1 MEAKKGSP
9 SPLQVGGFK
18 HCLFS
23 IVYGMSSFP
32 LTFIFFRGI
41 ETNKPYVEDALRQEF
56 FLVSSPLKVMLKK
69 NLQGN
74 CNKAIGSHNYH
85 NRTIYSTSRGNSPDG
100 SQDLVV
106 DAFLVRCLFPLS

>member
-23 IVYGMSSFP
+23 IIYGMSSFP

-56 FLVSSPLKVMLKK
+56 FLVSSSLKVMLKK
-69 NLQGN
+69 TCRATATKPLA
-74 CNKAIGSHNYH
+74 CTIITIGRFTVHQEEIH
-85 NRTIYSTSRGNSPDG
+85 LMDRKIW
-100 SQDLVV
+100 L
-106 DAFLVRCLFPLS
+106 